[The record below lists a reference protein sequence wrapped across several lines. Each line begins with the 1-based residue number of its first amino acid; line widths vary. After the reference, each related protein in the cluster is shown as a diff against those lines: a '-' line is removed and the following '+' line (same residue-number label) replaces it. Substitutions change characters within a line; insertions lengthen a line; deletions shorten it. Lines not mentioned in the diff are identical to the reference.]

1 MEPRFRLV
9 FTGRLIQGVEPEQAI
24 AALNERFQVREP
36 TARQMI
42 RGGGRHVLKHDLGL
56 ERARRYRAALGEIGL
71 VTELEPQGPE
81 GEPALDTN
89 LSIQVPVY
97 AVASDPGP
105 AGPGAPEPVPG
116 STPCPKC
123 GAVAVSPVT
132 GVCDA
137 CGVVAERYLA
147 RLAEEGRGVRD
158 AGGGS
163 GPQLPHPP
171 SPVDPDPLGA
181 ETDDALC
188 DPCSVAA
195 GRGWGWIGDA
205 WSQFRGQPW
214 TWVGALL
221 LFMLVSMALGL
232 VPLVG
237 GLALGILGPM
247 LSGGLM
253 IGAHTQRGGGR
264 FEIAHLLAGFSR
276 NPGGLALV
284 GAAYLGLS
292 LLLGL
297 LIVLALATGVSLL
310 APDLSALELATEPM
324 DPGALG
330 SLGPLSRSGPGSAP
344 TLGRLAGAGGLE
356 GGHQVALAVADQV
369 RAAHGLERLAQQR
382 PVLRVVVAQ
391 EGLVQAPL
399 APLAHHRHRSARR
412 STRFSG
418 LRPVWYMAEAVAMGV
433 GRKAWTWSGRK
444 PLRLSQSARSSMSS
458 SRGPGVGGDEVGD
471 QVLLLARLPRV
482 ACRTGP

>member
-56 ERARRYRAALGEIGL
+56 ERARRYRAALGEFGL

-105 AGPGAPEPVPG
+105 AGPGAPEPIPG

-163 GPQLPHPP
+163 GPQRPHPP
-171 SPVDPDPLGA
+171 SPVDPDPPGA

-221 LFMLVSMALGL
+221 LFLLVSMALGL

-297 LIVLALATGVSLL
+297 VIVLALATGVSLL

-330 SLGPLSRSGPGSAP
+330 SLGPLTLVPLALGLLLGIPLTMAVLFAP
-344 TLGRLAGAGGLE
+344 AL
-356 GGHQVALAVADQV
+356 VALDTVPV
-369 RAAHGLERLAQQR
+369 GRALWLSLLGCWRNIL
-382 PVLRVVVAQ
+382 
-391 EGLVQAPL
+391 PL
-399 APLAHHRHRSARR
+399 ALLGLAAL
-412 STRFSG
+412 G
-418 LRPVWYMAEAVAMGV
+418 LGIISVLTFGLA
-433 GRKAWTWSGRK
+433 
-444 PLRLSQSARSSMSS
+444 
-458 SRGPGVGGDEVGD
+458 
-471 QVLLLARLPRV
+471 LLLAMPLLTLALYHAYRDIYR
-482 ACRTGP
+482 C